1 MKSLEYHGGAGA
13 LKESLSDTLV
23 TKAQNMLANKTEA
36 PETAR
41 PDPAG
46 PLGVSFGPLLRLAA
60 QGNSNPTASGA
71 ANSDLSL
78 QRFMERVTTLRLKLQ
93 QISDSPDADAQAKQ
107 VAQSLFQ
114 GKGSEL
120 ADTQAYA
127 QLIAASLGAQW
138 AGLGDALFV
147 RPVTQATQTVLAP
160 AQASLNEAWR
170 QTIVATWNR
179 SFAGRYPFA
188 NTDNDASLPELARFL
203 RPQGGLIGAFLGS
216 QLAGVLELQGDQWV
230 PATTGNQALAFDPA
244 FLKALNTLQ
253 RIGGHLLAQGE
264 PQYRFEFKPSPTPGI
279 TDTVLTLDGQK
290 LHYYNQQEAWQA
302 LTWPSNHPQD
312 LGTRLEWQTERAGT
326 SKNFE
331 YGGRWG
337 LVRMLERARVE
348 PIDSATYQLTWQA
361 GPDTKP
367 LGLAQPGKP
376 ASLPAAASAVPKLF
390 VSAIPADEEGDDA
403 GGSTSLTVQGPLTPA
418 SVEFTYPLS
427 YMMRTDVGKGPLEL
441 LALRGFVYEKDCA
454 G

>member
-1 MKSLEYHGGAGA
+1 
-13 LKESLSDTLV
+13 
-23 TKAQNMLANKTEA
+23 
-36 PETAR
+36 
-41 PDPAG
+41 
-46 PLGVSFGPLLRLAA
+46 
-60 QGNSNPTASGA
+60 
-71 ANSDLSL
+71 
-78 QRFMERVTTLRLKLQ
+78 
-93 QISDSPDADAQAKQ
+93 
-107 VAQSLFQ
+107 
-114 GKGSEL
+114 
-120 ADTQAYA
+120 
-127 QLIAASLGAQW
+127 
-138 AGLGDALFV
+138 
-147 RPVTQATQTVLAP
+147 
-160 AQASLNEAWR
+160 
-170 QTIVATWNR
+170 
-179 SFAGRYPFA
+179 
-188 NTDNDASLPELARFL
+188 
-203 RPQGGLIGAFLGS
+203 
-216 QLAGVLELQGDQWV
+216 
-230 PATTGNQALAFDPA
+230 
-244 FLKALNTLQ
+244 
-253 RIGGHLLAQGE
+253 
-264 PQYRFEFKPSPTPGI
+264 
-279 TDTVLTLDGQK
+279 
-290 LHYYNQQEAWQA
+290 YNQQEAWQA

-441 LALRGFVYEKDCA
+441 LALRGFVLPERIFVGKGPGVVRGTKKTAQVDGPPPLPRAMLDAAKHAETPLPA
-454 G
+454 GPRPL